1 MADTIPVWDYAFNS
15 LKVAGANVVTN
26 CVGSALAGYALARLR
41 YRGRR
46 VATLVFILAM
56 LVPVE
61 GIIIAQ
67 FTTMRELGLN
77 NTLIGVVLPGCIG
90 AMNVLLMRNAFLNLP
105 YEIEEAA
112 FVDGANTWQR
122 FLRIALPSVKGTLA
136 VVAIFAFMGAWDD
149 FLWPLIVL
157 SDPSKFTLTIGLN
170 YLHGT
175 FANDE
180 RLVAAGTVIAV
191 APLIALFACLQRYF
205 FRGVGRAP
213 SRADLP
219 LSRFASQGSRMPS
232 AVRFGVNY
240 TPSEGWFHH
249 WLDFDLDSVRADL
262 DSIAALG
269 LDHIRVFPLWPYFQ
283 PNRALIRPRAVEQ
296 LLQLVD
302 AAGERG
308 LDVNV
313 DGLQGHLS
321 SFDFLPAWT
330 RTWHRRNLFTD
341 PEVLDGQAVYLRT
354 LAAALADRPHFIG
367 MTLGNEVNQFSA
379 GPPHPDPDRA
389 SSAQI
394 DDWLERMLAACEE
407 GAPGRLHLHAEY
419 DATWYQDDM
428 PFTPGQAARRGAV
441 TAVHSWVFNGTAQR
455 HGRTSVPTEHHAA
468 YLIELSKAWADDPHR
483 PVWLQEVGAPAP

>member
-1 MADTIPVWDYAFNS
+1 MSVLEKERDVERRPPAERGPRRRRITDEHGRRVRGWELALRYLMLLAVLALTVGPFLWQLSTSLKGPTEDIFSSPPKFLPGDPTLHNYKRVADTIPVWDYAFNS

-205 FRGVGRAP
+205 FRGVG
-213 SRADLP
+213 
-219 LSRFASQGSRMPS
+219 
-232 AVRFGVNY
+232 
-240 TPSEGWFHH
+240 
-249 WLDFDLDSVRADL
+249 
-262 DSIAALG
+262 
-269 LDHIRVFPLWPYFQ
+269 
-283 PNRALIRPRAVEQ
+283 
-296 LLQLVD
+296 
-302 AAGERG
+302 
-308 LDVNV
+308 
-313 DGLQGHLS
+313 
-321 SFDFLPAWT
+321 
-330 RTWHRRNLFTD
+330 
-341 PEVLDGQAVYLRT
+341 
-354 LAAALADRPHFIG
+354 
-367 MTLGNEVNQFSA
+367 
-379 GPPHPDPDRA
+379 
-389 SSAQI
+389 
-394 DDWLERMLAACEE
+394 E
-407 GAPGRLHLHAEY
+407 GAVKG
-419 DATWYQDDM
+419 
-428 PFTPGQAARRGAV
+428 
-441 TAVHSWVFNGTAQR
+441 
-455 HGRTSVPTEHHAA
+455 
-468 YLIELSKAWADDPHR
+468 
-483 PVWLQEVGAPAP
+483 